1 MPLRWGWFSQRSSKY
16 LKTGWLMSVG
26 LVAVYAGWIKP
37 LNSMRG
43 IPERRATGL
52 AGIASE
58 RVGWAPEGMWQQT
71 SPVTAT
77 SGVVTGDSR
86 RSVRRRPTSTDDALL
101 WVYSAVG
108 PDGTGRRPQ
117 NSPYRFDGCHREKTS
132 ASSRR
137 SAQTG

>member
-58 RVGWAPEGMWQQT
+58 RVGLPRDRDQWH
-71 SPVTAT
+71 SD
-77 SGVVTGDSR
+77 GDSR
-86 RSVRRRPTSTDDALL
+86 RSVRRGPTSTDDALL
-101 WVYSAVG
+101 CVYSGVV
-108 PDGTGRRPQ
+108 PDGTGP
-117 NSPYRFDGCHREKTS
+117 KT
-132 ASSRR
+132 AK
-137 SAQTG
+137 